1 MTESVFADIKGR
13 SFPYRYKASI
23 VVGTLVGGA
32 PSDPNVARGWLE
44 TKLKGTTT
52 EEQVQRMVSELMLTR
67 KISAD
72 EALDEVNR
80 SKNLNGFKRG
90 PEVNELGLRT
100 DPGYEGVLYYEGRQL
115 KAALKE
121 AVSVAV
127 AAGKLRQQGWGTT
140 RKWLSGYFPEHV
152 FIEEERLYLHD
163 TFGTPILEPT
173 DILQQFVHTRFGSS
187 IQYQE
192 FVSDATFNFT
202 IVADHLFTDTEWAMI
217 WTTGEMNGLGASRS
231 QGYGTYKVTR
241 WEKDFSKAAL
251 ADLKKLTD
259 AEDHPEVAATVG
271 DGALVVKT
279 KRQKAA

>member
-1 MTESVFADIKGR
+1 MTESVFADIRDR
-13 SFPYRYKASI
+13 SFPYRYHATI
-23 VVGTLVGGA
+23 TVGTLVGGA

-52 EEQVQRMVSELMLTR
+52 EEQIQKMVTELMLER

-72 EALDEVNR
+72 QALDEVNKM
-80 SKNLNGFKRG
+80 KNLNGFKRG
-90 PEVNELGLRT
+90 VERDELGLRAE
-100 DPGYEGVLYYEGRQL
+100 PGYEGVLYYEGRQL

-152 FIEEERLYLHD
+152 FIEEEKLYLHD
-163 TFGTPILEPT
+163 LFGTPITEPT
-173 DILQQFVHTRFGSS
+173 DILQQFVHTRYGSS

-192 FVSDATFNFT
+192 YVTDATFDFT
-202 IVADHLFTDTEWAMI
+202 IVTDHLFTDTEWGMI

-231 QGYGTYKVTR
+231 QGYGTYKVTK
-241 WEKDFSKAAL
+241 WEKDFTKAGMAE
-251 ADLKKLTD
+251 LKKLAQEIED
-259 AEDHPEVAATVG
+259 GPANPKAE
-271 DGALVVKT
+271 LVVKT
-279 KRQKAA
+279 KRQRAA